1 MYACVFLAQQH
12 MVWSSWWYPYLH
24 VHGFY

>member
-1 MYACVFLAQQH
+1 VLLAQQH
-12 MVWSSWWYPYLH
+12 MVWGNWWYPYLH